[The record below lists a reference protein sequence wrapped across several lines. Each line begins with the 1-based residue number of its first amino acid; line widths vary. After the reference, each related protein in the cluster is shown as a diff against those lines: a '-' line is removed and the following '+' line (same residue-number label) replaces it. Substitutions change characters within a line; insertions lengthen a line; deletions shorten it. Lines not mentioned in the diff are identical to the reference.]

1 MTYDF
6 LLPNLSAGG
15 AERISLTFARLLK
28 KSGQEVR
35 FINLGHEG
43 GEISGW
49 LKPEF
54 DVISLN
60 RSRSLKAIPALVK
73 FLRKHK
79 EDVVFA
85 SRENAS
91 IAGLIACRL
100 AHNPIILRLPNMPS
114 NQLQRGTK
122 GLKLRVVKWVNK
134 RLFRQA
140 KTVIAQTD
148 AMRDEAISYYGLP
161 PEKVVTIYNPIDTE
175 HIHTNAAK
183 GGNPFAPDGKHFL
196 SVGTIDFRKG
206 VDVLLNAFSILKQQM
221 PDATLTIA
229 GRKDGEYAR
238 KLVEKWEG
246 KEGVEFCGF
255 LDNPYPYM
263 NHCDVFVL
271 PSRMEGFPN
280 VLLEA
285 MCLNKAVVATTCLPV
300 VSQLVEDG
308 VNGYV
313 CPVGNAEDLAKSMAK
328 ALELKDIQNTY
339 TLFDNQKL
347 SEVFLPNTQA

>member
-35 FINLGHEG
+35 FLNLGYEG

-114 NQLQRGTK
+114 NQLQRGAK

-148 AMRDEAISYYGLP
+148 AMRDEAITYYGLP

-183 GGNPFAPDGKHFL
+183 CGNPFTHSGKHFL
-196 SVGTIDFRKG
+196 FVGTIDYRKG
-206 VDVLLNAFSILKQQM
+206 VDVLLNAFSIVRDQI
-221 PDATLTIA
+221 PNATLTIV
-229 GRKDGEYAR
+229 GRKEGEYAR
-238 KLVEKWEG
+238 KIVEKWEG
-246 KEGVEFCGF
+246 NDGVEFCGF
-255 LDNPYPYM
+255 HENPYPFM
-263 NHCDVFVL
+263 MHCNVFVL

-285 MCLNKAVVATTCLPV
+285 MSLNKPVVATTCLPV
-300 VSQLVEDG
+300 ISQLVHDG
-308 VNGYV
+308 INGYV
-313 CPVGNAEDLAKSMAK
+313 CPVEDAMVMANKMVK
-328 ALELKDIQNTY
+328 ALELKDIHNTY
-339 TLFDNQKL
+339 SLFDEHKML
-347 SEVFLPNTQA
+347 KVFA